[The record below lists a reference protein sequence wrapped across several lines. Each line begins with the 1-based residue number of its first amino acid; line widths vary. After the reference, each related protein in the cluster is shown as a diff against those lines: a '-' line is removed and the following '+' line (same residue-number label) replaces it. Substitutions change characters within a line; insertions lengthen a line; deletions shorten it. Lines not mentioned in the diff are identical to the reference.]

1 MEEIKNLR
9 ASFTGADNPDMLVPK
24 KNKYGHTVLSTKVD
38 SEPSDIISIDID
50 VDENG
55 LVTANPKSSPFEHP
69 VFEEYIDNLQHKIN
83 PSNIILEEEAVPT
96 EIENKLSNIERMLA
110 TFDDDEKEVSKNNR
124 ICSSCK
130 SSINNTCKFCPE
142 CGTQQVS
149 KFCSQCGNSFKPND
163 KFCSDCGN
171 KR

>member
-69 VFEEYIDNLQHKIN
+69 VFEEYIDNLQHKIS
-83 PSNIILEEEAVPT
+83 PHYVEEEQVPT

-142 CGTQQVS
+142 CGTQQIS
-149 KFCSQCGNSFKPND
+149 KFCSQCGNSFKPTAI
-163 KFCSDCGN
+163 S
-171 KR
+171 